1 MILVIVDRLLL
12 SKLATYEPVLGV
24 PPVDRQSPK
33 FLLQAAKERFRRM
46 AENALREPGCGL
58 PHRVVKVW
66 RGQNCRGSR
75 LNLFSSPDQCLLANV
90 DALMPLA
97 ILNG

>member
-1 MILVIVDRLLL
+1 MILVIVDRLSL

-33 FLLQAAKERFRRM
+33 FLLQAAEERFRRM

-58 PHRVVKVW
+58 PIEWSKYGVDEIAVARSLEIKLAFKV
-66 RGQNCRGSR
+66 Q
-75 LNLFSSPDQCLLANV
+75 SSASWGMLV
-90 DALMPLA
+90 H
-97 ILNG
+97 